1 MKNLKALA
9 VVLVM
14 VAVGYLTWK
23 LLPPYVGNYNLHQE
37 TDNMAMQF
45 TYAQGASPEAITN
58 EVIAKAKEHDIELT
72 EENVKVERSQTGVT
86 IDVHYT
92 VPVQIPGR
100 VINMP
105 FDFTSGNKMITAK

>member
-58 EVIAKAKEHDIELT
+58 EVIAKAKAQGEVVLAL
-72 EENVKVERSQTGVT
+72 RSYADAGDRSGRAVMAARQATG
-86 IDVHYT
+86 DVHIWRGGVMT
-92 VPVQIPGR
+92 DAAVTP
-100 VINMP
+100 
-105 FDFTSGNKMITAK
+105 